1 MKKAVDSWTDNDLQP
16 VSKTEAKTNF
26 KNLAITGVLDQET
39 TKVPGTKISGS
50 FFRQTTNKILPK
62 FYIF

>member
-26 KNLAITGVLDQET
+26 KNKAITGVLDQKT
-39 TKVPGTKISGS
+39 TKIPGTKISGS

-62 FYIF
+62 FNIF